1 MFKHQNQK
9 MMKRKILFMAL
20 LMITKVISVSA
31 QDDWNLQKDKDGIK
45 VYSAK
50 VPDSKIRAIKV
61 VANYEATPEE
71 IANIVMDI
79 NSSQEWVSHLKST
92 YLVKRVSQNELY
104 YYAEVNLPWP
114 ASNRDFVAHL
124 TRSENVQTG
133 AITIDG
139 PAVTGWV
146 DEKKGIVRINNS
158 VGKWIITPLDN
169 NQVRVEYALHVDP
182 AGSLPSWLVNMFS
195 GETPMQIF
203 ENLRQELKR
212 NAQQTTTAML
222 TSNNTK

>member
-1 MFKHQNQK
+1 
-9 MMKRKILFMAL
+9 MKRRIFIMT
-20 LMITKVISVSA
+20 LMMIINVISVSA
-31 QDDWNLQKDKDGIK
+31 QEDWNLQKDKDGIK
-45 VYSAK
+45 VYSAE

-61 VANYEATPEE
+61 VATYNASPEE
-71 IANIVMDI
+71 IADIVMDI
-79 NSSQEWVSHLKST
+79 NTADEWVSHLKSS

-124 TRSENVQTG
+124 TRTENIQSRT
-133 AITIDG
+133 ITIDG
-139 PAVTGWV
+139 PAVTGLV
-146 DEKKGIVRINNS
+146 PEKKGIVRINNS
-158 VGKWIITPLDN
+158 VGKWIITPIDN

-212 NAQQTTTAML
+212 STQQTTTAMVL
-222 TSNNTK
+222 SNNTK

>member
-1 MFKHQNQK
+1 M
-9 MMKRKILFMAL
+9 
-20 LMITKVISVSA
+20 
-31 QDDWNLQKDKDGIK
+31 G
-45 VYSAK
+45 
-50 VPDSKIRAIKV
+50 
-61 VANYEATPEE
+61 
-71 IANIVMDI
+71 
-79 NSSQEWVSHLKST
+79 SHLKTSS
-92 YLVKRVSQNELY
+92 LIKQVSQNELY
-104 YYAEVNLPWP
+104 YYAEVALPWP

-124 TRSENVQTG
+124 IRTENVQTG

-139 PAVTGWV
+139 PAVAGLMP
-146 DEKKGIVRINNS
+146 EKKGIVRINNS

-169 NQVRVEYALHVDP
+169 NHVRVEYALHVDP

-212 NAQQTTTAML
+212 NAQGTTTAML

>member
-1 MFKHQNQK
+1 
-9 MMKRKILFMAL
+9 MKRKILFMAL

>member
-1 MFKHQNQK
+1 
-9 MMKRKILFMAL
+9 MKRILFIMT
-20 LMITKVISVSA
+20 LMMIINVISVSA
-31 QDDWNLQKDKDGIK
+31 QEDWNLQKSKDGIQ
-45 VYSAK
+45 VFSAE

-61 VANYEATPEE
+61 VATYNASPEE
-71 IANIVMDI
+71 IADVVMDI
-79 NSSQEWVSHLKST
+79 NTASEWVSHLKSS
-92 YLVKRVSQNELY
+92 YLIKRVSQNELY

-124 TRSENVQTG
+124 TRTENMQSRT
-133 AITIDG
+133 ITIDG
-139 PAVTGWV
+139 PAVAGLV
-146 DEKKGIVRINNS
+146 PEKKGIVRINNS

-212 NAQQTTTAML
+212 SDQQTTTAMVL
-222 TSNNTK
+222 SNNAK